1 MLSVWSQHL
10 TTRTEKAREEQAA
23 ARTSPVPVTCYSFWL
38 RSSISKYY
46 CLIWLCIWSIWYCI
60 DWRNDNFPLIWFP
73 IQNVYIATPPS
84 PPTDTIYSVICT
96 NALEGGSTMCIAHPI
111 CFPSTF
117 CQIRGVRDTSV
128 DAVTLLNCSSV
139 ILRLT
144 CALPWTAQIRSWRT
158 TLCFVLQYFEWHD
171 STKCVAFLQIMSDAR
186 PSVTVALP
194 QIVAQLCRK
203 WKTWATSLATD
214 WAFSALHV
222 EPSCFHY

>member
-1 MLSVWSQHL
+1 MSPWLADI
-10 TTRTEKAREEQAA
+10 RTWEHTGCTWRKCTNVLEGVEMHI
-23 ARTSPVPVTCYSFWL
+23 SFSFQYKMHIL
-38 RSSISKYY
+38 
-46 CLIWLCIWSIWYCI
+46 
-60 DWRNDNFPLIWFP
+60 
-73 IQNVYIATPPS
+73 QPPAPSS
-84 PPTDTIYSVICT
+84 PPHRHNLQCKMHKRTWRRELRCT
-96 NALEGGSTMCIAHPI
+96 KCTMCIMCIAHPI

-117 CQIRGVRDTSV
+117 CQIRGVRDTFV
-128 DAVTLLNCSSV
+128 DALTLLNCSSV

>member
-1 MLSVWSQHL
+1 MSPWLADIRTWEHTGCTWRKCTNVFEGVYMHISFSFQYKMHILQRPPFRPHRHKMWNAQTHL
-10 TTRTEKAREEQAA
+10 KEGAGMH
-23 ARTSPVPVTCYSFWL
+23 
-38 RSSISKYY
+38 
-46 CLIWLCIWSIWYCI
+46 
-60 DWRNDNFPLIWFP
+60 
-73 IQNVYIATPPS
+73 
-84 PPTDTIYSVICT
+84 ICT
-96 NALEGGSTMCIAHPI
+96 MCTMCTMCISHPI

-214 WAFSALHV
+214 WAVSIQCSSCRGELFSL
-222 EPSCFHY
+222 SGR

>member
-1 MLSVWSQHL
+1 MSAWLADI
-10 TTRTEKAREEQAA
+10 RTWEHTGCTWRKCTNVLEGVEMHI
-23 ARTSPVPVTCYSFWL
+23 SFSFQYKMHIL
-38 RSSISKYY
+38 
-46 CLIWLCIWSIWYCI
+46 
-60 DWRNDNFPLIWFP
+60 
-73 IQNVYIATPPS
+73 QPPAPSS
-84 PPTDTIYSVICT
+84 PPHRHNLQCKMHKRTWRRELRCT
-96 NALEGGSTMCIAHPI
+96 KCTMCIMCIAHPI

-128 DAVTLLNCSSV
+128 DALTLLNCSSV

-214 WAFSALHV
+214 WAVSIQCSSCRGELFSL
-222 EPSCFHY
+222 SG

>member
-1 MLSVWSQHL
+1 MSPWLADI
-10 TTRTEKAREEQAA
+10 RTWEH
-23 ARTSPVPVTCYSFWL
+23 TGCT
-38 RSSISKYY
+38 
-46 CLIWLCIWSIWYCI
+46 
-60 DWRNDNFPLIWFP
+60 WRK
-73 IQNVYIATPPS
+73 
-84 PPTDTIYSVICT
+84 CT
-96 NALEGGSTMCIAHPI
+96 NALEGVEMHISFSFQYKMHILQPPAPSSPPHRHNLQCKMHKRTWRRELRCTKCTMCIMCIAHPI

-128 DAVTLLNCSSV
+128 DALTLLNCSSV

>member
-1 MLSVWSQHL
+1 MHKVH
-10 TTRTEKAREEQAA
+10 
-23 ARTSPVPVTCYSFWL
+23 
-38 RSSISKYY
+38 
-46 CLIWLCIWSIWYCI
+46 
-60 DWRNDNFPLIWFP
+60 
-73 IQNVYIATPPS
+73 NVH
-84 PPTDTIYSVICT
+84 
-96 NALEGGSTMCIAHPI
+96 MCIAHPI

-128 DAVTLLNCSSV
+128 DALTLLNCSSV

-214 WAFSALHV
+214 WAFNALHV
-222 EPSCFHY
+222 EPFSLLGWWILFVLPVTKYVSHPGSDMLL